1 MAIVYT
7 RAVVQERERHMKRT
21 FSTKISAILLGL
33 AAALLPA
40 GMANAAEST
49 MPDTF
54 KEVINPAVAGKYT
67 YTENGAYTKA
77 LGIPT
82 YEWMPTNPPLKAI
95 VIGIHGLT
103 LHGRR
108 YRVLARA
115 LAVNGIGF
123 VAMDMRGFGSSLFE
137 DKFSTPDNDRKK
149 VSHEKSYE
157 EIVQLTKLIKEKYP
171 DTRLIALGESLGCT
185 FCVKLA
191 AEHPDLLTG
200 IVLAAPAVKVNKD
213 MYGGEGQIRQG
224 IKAVIRPSHELNMS
238 SFFADLC
245 SQRADVQQEM
255 LIDPYIVKKLPLGAL
270 ISTDEF
276 VDKTAK
282 WGKTT
287 DPSLA
292 VLLLQ
297 GSADGCV
304 SPKHI
309 TDLMNNMK
317 SDDQTL
323 AWRGNFGHLQ
333 LETVYMQPAVIDAI
347 ANWMVDHSKDRQA
360 KLKDLQQNIAD
371 LGGTIVK

>member
-1 MAIVYT
+1 
-7 RAVVQERERHMKRT
+7 MKDT
-21 FSTKISAILLGL
+21 FLVKTAALSLAL
-33 AAALLPA
+33 AAALFSA
-40 GMANAAEST
+40 GIANAAEST

-54 KEVINPAVAGKYT
+54 KEQINPVLAGKYT
-67 YTENGAYTKA
+67 YTENGAYTKSI
-77 LGIPT
+77 GIPT
-82 YEWMPTNPPLKAI
+82 YEWMPTDAPPKAI
-95 VIGIHGLT
+95 VLGIHGLT

-123 VAMDMRGFGSSLFE
+123 VAMDMRGFGSCLFD
-137 DKFSTPDNDRKK
+137 DKNQFSTADDNRKK
-149 VSHEKSYE
+149 VNHEKSYD
-157 EIVQLTKLIKEKYP
+157 EIVQLAKLIKEKYP

-200 IVLAAPAVKVNKD
+200 VILAAPAVKINKD
-213 MYGGEGQIRQG
+213 MYGGDGQIRQG

-245 SQRADVQQEM
+245 SQRTDVQQEM
-255 LIDPYIVKKLPLGAL
+255 IIDPYIVKKLPLGAL

-287 DPSLA
+287 DPRLA
-292 VLLLQ
+292 VLILQ

-304 SPKHI
+304 NPRHV

-333 LETVYMQPAVIDAI
+333 LETVYMQPAIIDAI
-347 ANWMVDHSKDRQA
+347 GNWLADHSKDRQA

-371 LGGTIVK
+371 LGGTINTVK

>member
-1 MAIVYT
+1 
-7 RAVVQERERHMKRT
+7 MKRT
-21 FSTKISAILLGL
+21 FWSKTSAISLGL
-33 AAALLPA
+33 AATLLSA
-40 GMANAAEST
+40 GVANAAEST
-49 MPDTF
+49 MPPTF
-54 KEVINPAVAGKYT
+54 KEVINPSLANKYT
-67 YTENGAYTKA
+67 YSENGDFTKK

-82 YEWMPTNPPLKAI
+82 YEWMPADAPLKAI
-95 VIGIHGLT
+95 VLGIHGLT

-123 VAMDMRGFGSSLFE
+123 VSMDMRGFGSSLFE

-149 VSHEKSYE
+149 VEHEKSYE
-157 EIVQLTKLIKEKYP
+157 EIVELAKLIKQKYP

-191 AEHPDLLTG
+191 AEHPELLTG
-200 IVLAAPAVKVNKD
+200 VVLAAPAVKVNKD
-213 MYGGEGQIRQG
+213 MYGGDGQIRQG

-245 SQRADVQQEM
+245 SQREDVQQEM
-255 LIDPYIVKKLPLGAL
+255 LDDPYIVKKLPLGAL

-282 WGKTT
+282 WGKST

-292 VLLLQ
+292 VLILQ

-304 SPKHI
+304 SPKHV

-323 AWRGNFGHLQ
+323 AWRGNFSHLQ
-333 LETVYMQPAVIDAI
+333 LETVYMQPAIIDAI
-347 ANWMVDHSKDRQA
+347 GNWLADHSRDRQA
-360 KLKDLQQNIAD
+360 KLKDLQQNVAD
-371 LGGTIVK
+371 LGGTVTK